1 MLSTTS
7 PSPYLLFDV
16 EGCVRLML
24 DKGLDKFKSRLEL
37 RSLLTSLL
45 KPPPTLTEEDVNA
58 SSSSIQIMSQ
68 DDAAQVVV
76 VDMTK
81 VVMKVDGLTGAQLYK
96 RLDEKRIDI
105 EKYTQQAIVVTIHIN
120 IEESEVRQLA
130 KSIKEIGKK
139 YRRQLIVLNI
149 AAENH
154 QEIKGQAED

>member
-1 MLSTTS
+1 VVDVCVTSVHKNLGSLSGTALINIGKKSRLSADLVKEIYIMLSTTS

-105 EKYTQQAIVVTIHIN
+105 EKYT
-120 IEESEVRQLA
+120 
-130 KSIKEIGKK
+130 
-139 YRRQLIVLNI
+139 
-149 AAENH
+149 
-154 QEIKGQAED
+154 